1 MSIAIRLAR
10 GGAKKRPY
18 YRIVVADTRSARDGR
33 FIEKLGTYNPM
44 LAKDDANRVVLDLDR
59 AKHWLGVGAK
69 ATDRV
74 ARFLD
79 AAGLLK
85 RAPSANPKKAEP
97 GSKAKE
103 RVAARAEKA
112 EKAAAAAAAPA
123 EAAAAE

>member
-18 YRIVVADTRSARDGR
+18 YRIVVSDTRSARDGR

-69 ATDRV
+69 ASDRV

-85 RAPSANPKKAEP
+85 RAPSVNPKKAEP
-97 GSKAKE
+97 GAKAKD
-103 RVAARAEKA
+103 RANTRA
-112 EKAAAAAAAPA
+112 EKAAAAAAPAA
-123 EAAAAE
+123 EAPAAAE